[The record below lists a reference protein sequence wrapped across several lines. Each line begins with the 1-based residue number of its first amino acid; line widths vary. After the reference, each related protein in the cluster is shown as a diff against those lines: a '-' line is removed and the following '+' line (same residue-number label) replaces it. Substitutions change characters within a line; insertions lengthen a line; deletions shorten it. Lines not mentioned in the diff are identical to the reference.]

1 MFDFHRHC
9 SADIPSQADCN
20 GTSSLLAAHN
30 LYQSST
36 ASSFHNPYRHLQ
48 PNALIGGGL
57 NLSTSSSSGNNPA
70 HTSSG
75 APASSQSQAITTIS
89 NNLYSNNNNNNHLYQ
104 HHQVTAATLAG
115 HNLKHSSSSSSG
127 NSSSSSNHH
136 PTPIEGLTALSSLGS
151 SSTLHLTNTTAL
163 GVSGTGSNSIA
174 ASELGMS
181 HWLADGGSNSGEI
194 FFVVDIIEFCLNYL
208 FIHSTVKTE
217 IKSPAAIIETNCLP
231 ISTAHLDSSLFCS
244 TSGNLEVAQGSN
256 SYDKDYYNYYK

>member
-1 MFDFHRHC
+1 MIFCRLC
-9 SADIPSQADCN
+9 SADISSQADCN

-48 PNALIGGGL
+48 PSSLIGGGL
-57 NLSTSSSSGNNPA
+57 NLSTSSSSSGNNPA

-75 APASSQSQAITTIS
+75 SSASSQSQAITTIS
-89 NNLYSNNNNNNHLYQ
+89 NNLYTNNNNNNHLYQ

-136 PTPIEGLTALSSLGS
+136 HPTPIEGLTALSSLGA

-163 GVSGTGSNSIA
+163 GGGAGSNSIA

-181 HWLADGGSNSGEI
+181 HWLADGGSNSGE
-194 FFVVDIIEFCLNYL
+194 
-208 FIHSTVKTE
+208 TR
-217 IKSPAAIIETNCLP
+217 
-231 ISTAHLDSSLFCS
+231 
-244 TSGNLEVAQGSN
+244 
-256 SYDKDYYNYYK
+256 